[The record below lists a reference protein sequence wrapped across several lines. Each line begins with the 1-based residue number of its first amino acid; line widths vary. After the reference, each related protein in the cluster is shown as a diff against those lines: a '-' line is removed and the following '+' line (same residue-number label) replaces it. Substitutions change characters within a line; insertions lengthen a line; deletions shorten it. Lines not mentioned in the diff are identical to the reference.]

1 MALHHV
7 HVRKRVHQ
15 DLEPYPHPDGWKNLL
30 DRLVFGVALF
40 SALMT
45 IPQLMQVWLQGNSSG
60 VSVLSW
66 GAYTLAS
73 CFWVVYGLVHR
84 ERVIII
90 VYSLFA
96 ILNALV
102 VVGVLLH

>member
-1 MALHHV
+1 MAIHHV
-7 HVRKRVHQ
+7 HLRKRVHQ
-15 DLEPYPHPDGWKNLL
+15 KLEPYPNPEPWKNLL
-30 DRLVFGVALF
+30 DKLVFGVALF

-45 IPQLMQVWLQGNSSG
+45 IPQILQIWGHSDSSG

-73 CFWVVYGLVHR
+73 CFWVGYGLVHR
-84 ERVIII
+84 EPVIIT

-96 ILNALV
+96 VLNFLV
-102 VVGVLLH
+102 VLGALLH

>member
-7 HVRKRVHQ
+7 HVRKRVHER
-15 DLEPYPHPDGWKNLL
+15 LEPYPHPDGWKNLL

-40 SALMT
+40 SAIMT
-45 IPQLMQVWLQGNSSG
+45 IPQLLQVWVQHDSSG

-66 GAYTLAS
+66 GAYTVAA

-84 ERVIII
+84 EPVIIM

-96 ILNALV
+96 VLNLLV
-102 VVGVLLH
+102 VVGVLLR